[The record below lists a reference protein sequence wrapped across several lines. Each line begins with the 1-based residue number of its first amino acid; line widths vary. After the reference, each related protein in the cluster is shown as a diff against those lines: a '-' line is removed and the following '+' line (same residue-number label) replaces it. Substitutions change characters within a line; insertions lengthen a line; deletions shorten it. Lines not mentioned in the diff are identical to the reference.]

1 MHKPTFALLAVTAV
15 LVGCVS
21 LAPEAARVTVARD
34 SADVSGCRI
43 LGSVRAHPP
52 YVGPDDAM
60 NQLKNEVAGLGG
72 NVLFVTTMAVTATGM
87 AYHCGG

>member
-15 LVGCVS
+15 LAGCVS

-34 SADVSGCRI
+34 SEDVSGCRI

-87 AYHCGG
+87 AYQCDG